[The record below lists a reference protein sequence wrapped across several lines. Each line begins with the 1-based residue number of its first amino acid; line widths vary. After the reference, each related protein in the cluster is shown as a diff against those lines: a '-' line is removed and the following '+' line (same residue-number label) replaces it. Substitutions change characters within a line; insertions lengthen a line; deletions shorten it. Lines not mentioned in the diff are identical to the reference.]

1 MSKRKLVMKKP
12 LKAALFS
19 AFIFPGCG
27 QLLLKK
33 YYSAVFYAF
42 FASIGLYFLFG
53 DLRSRAQDIVDKV
66 QRGEI
71 TADLA
76 SISALVHQ
84 QSANTI
90 ESISP
95 ALTILFIAWLV
106 SVVEAYRVG
115 NKLADIRGC

>member
-1 MSKRKLVMKKP
+1 MKKP

-33 YYSAVFYAF
+33 YYSAVFYAA
-42 FASIGLYFLFG
+42 FAFIGLYLLFG
-53 DLRSRAQDIVDKV
+53 DLLSRAQDIVDKV
-66 QRGEI
+66 QSGEVA
-71 TADLA
+71 ADLA
-76 SISALVHQ
+76 SISALVLQ
-84 QSANTI
+84 QSASII

-95 ALTILFIAWLV
+95 ALVILFITWLV

-115 NKLADIRGC
+115 RKLESLETIN